1 MVSSS
6 SSERYESAS
15 SITTSQKNEKSR
27 RRDRRSSPPTDTED
41 EDPFHFDSVLSPP
54 SPTRNK
60 AADGTRSTLSSS
72 FLRRAS
78 IVPVDPTA
86 EPAPH
91 RFSLLRER
99 ASEETIFVQEIC
111 DAEGRRWS
119 LRVPAS
125 GLPEDMVHMLEELE
139 KLAVELG
146 QALPR
151 IVVTCSAE
159 SLSLKRMER
168 NAIVDSSELLRPP
181 PAVDDEN
188 LGGGDAGGGRS
199 LAKEKRRLVEKG
211 SVSEGPEKPSEP
223 SSIALSSVSEQSL
236 TCIYLPE
243 VSCHPRLGPS
253 LVFTS
258 NLRRT
263 HQMAPEFLS
272 GSSTSPVL
280 QPANGFHSKPGQTQC
295 PRQHAFFSALKEPQ
309 PTSGIAK
316 RLVPRLA
323 KTETESGT
331 AIAAAAA
338 ASGKAAPFSSSVSPP
353 AKPKPRMQA
362 AKPKSALPVL
372 KANSKSST
380 TVAVAAAATATA
392 VNERHRACLA
402 PLSESP
408 TRQEDPRASGATQRA
423 FDHVP
428 HTRAAGVAM
437 TTTSSTGAGGSA
449 AGGGTHQDA
458 APATSLPSLP
468 STQPPDRSS
477 PAGPDAPPAVSAPP
491 PPTGRKLRHLFRR
504 PPVRSASDPPLYSYP
519 ATQPVTNEGV
529 KRPASDVLPAPREA
543 VERKMPRLP
552 SARDLLRKLT

>member
-1 MVSSS
+1 MESSS

-15 SITTSQKNEKSR
+15 SIPAPQKHEKSR

-41 EDPFHFDSVLSPP
+41 EDPFHFDSVLSP

-60 AADGTRSTLSSS
+60 AGGPRSTLSSS
-72 FLRRAS
+72 VLRRAS

-86 EPAPH
+86 APAPH

-111 DAEGRRWS
+111 DAEGRCWS

-151 IVVTCSAE
+151 IVVTCSTE
-159 SLSLKRMER
+159 SISLKRMER
-168 NAIVDSSELLRPP
+168 NGIVNSSSLLRPP

-188 LGGGDAGGGRS
+188 LGGTDTGTERS
-199 LAKEKRRLVEKG
+199 LIKEKRRLVEKQQ
-211 SVSEGPEKPSEP
+211 VSEGSQRSSELP
-223 SSIALSSVSEQSL
+223 SIAPTSASEQSL
-236 TCIYLPE
+236 ACIYLPE
-243 VSCHPRLGPS
+243 VSRHRIHALPLA
-253 LVFTS
+253 FTS
-258 NLRRT
+258 TLRRSR
-263 HQMAPEFLS
+263 QLAPEFLS

-280 QPANGFHSKPGQTQC
+280 QPANGFHSKAAQAQGIQS
-295 PRQHAFFSALKEPQ
+295 PRQHAFFSALKGPQ

-331 AIAAAAA
+331 AAAAVE
-338 ASGKAAPFSSSVSPP
+338 AAPFSSSVPPP
-353 AKPKPRMQA
+353 AKPKPRTQA

-380 TVAVAAAATATA
+380 TTAAVATAAT
-392 VNERHRACLA
+392 VDGRHRTRLA

-408 TRQEDPRASGATQRA
+408 PRQEEPGATSRAPDHVLHTKASGA
-423 FDHVP
+423 
-428 HTRAAGVAM
+428 AM
-437 TTTSSTGAGGSA
+437 TMSPTGGGGSV
-449 AGGGTHQDA
+449 GGSTHQDA
-458 APATSLPSLP
+458 GPATPSSSLPGP

-477 PAGPDAPPAVSAPP
+477 LAGSDALPAVSAPP

-504 PPVRSASDPPLYSYP
+504 PPVRSASDPPLYTYP
-519 ATQPVTNEGV
+519 AQPVTNDGV
-529 KRPASDVLPAPREA
+529 KRPASDVLPAPREV